1 MEDVN
6 NIRRNFLFVLN
17 LDVFIKNSTPGVFAC
32 ILRATKEGMI
42 SVRGEKI
49 GWKNAESSTKQLQ
62 QENVGNMPQNNN
74 KKKLEDWIL
83 SHDVVRWA
91 ADCLGVRLF
100 FFSVK
105 NKWRQFDTPQMGILK
120 HYSTPSQW
128 RLAVKAGTQA
138 SEERG
143 ESAGG

>member
-62 QENVGNMPQNNN
+62 QENVGNTPQNNN
-74 KKKLEDWIL
+74 NKKLEDWIL
-83 SHDVVRWA
+83 SYDVVRWA
-91 ADCLGVRLF
+91 TDCLGVRLF
-100 FFSVK
+100 FFLLKINGVSLTHP
-105 NKWRQFDTPQMGILK
+105 KWG
-120 HYSTPSQW
+120 S
-128 RLAVKAGTQA
+128 
-138 SEERG
+138 
-143 ESAGG
+143 